1 MVRAPKTVLCLHSLP
16 CFGRSGLAVTVP
28 VLAALGTQAVPLPT
42 ALLSTHTGGLGA
54 PARCDATPFSAAALA
69 HYRRLGL
76 QFDAVYTGYLADAA
90 QAQLALQA
98 LEMWPDAL
106 KVVDPVLGDG
116 GHMYRSLTPDL
127 VPAMADLCTRADLIL
142 PNLTEAALLLGMP
155 AAAAAPEQAANLA
168 QRLCRL
174 CPQVL
179 VTGVADADG
188 RTVSCAGAVRG
199 GPGYTVKTALLP
211 RMFHGTGDIFAAAM
225 VGRLL
230 QGNVTEAAAQAAA
243 AFVGDCI
250 RLTPAGTDER
260 LGVWLENA
268 LPALLLGRG
277 DGESD

>member
-127 VPAMADLCTRADLIL
+127 VPAMADLCTR
-142 PNLTEAALLLGMP
+142 
-155 AAAAAPEQAANLA
+155 EQAANLA